1 MIRNEKNGIV
11 YYTFDNL
18 SKAGGIRHLFST
30 RLGGVSQGAFANMN
44 LSFSRGDDER
54 NVMENFKRISG
65 LGFPIEK
72 MVFSD
77 QIHETIIKRVSGND
91 CGKGILTAS
100 DLTGV
105 DGLMTDEPGVMLV
118 TFYADCVPL
127 YFFDPVKKAV
137 ALAHAGW
144 RGTLL
149 GIGKITLDE
158 MKREFGSDPHD
169 ILVGIGPSICQSC
182 FEVKNEIV
190 ELFAARHYGEFITNS
205 PVDQD
210 KSFIDL
216 QGINKQTLIGAG
228 LQERNIE
235 LPYLCTK
242 CNPEMFYS
250 HRAMRGE
257 RGSMAA
263 FLSINS

>member
-1 MIRNEKNGIV
+1 MIRNEKNGITF
-11 YYTFDNL
+11 YTFDNL

-30 RLGGVSQGAFANMN
+30 RLGGVSQGVFTGMN
-44 LSFSRGDDER
+44 LSFSRKDDEK
-54 NVMENFKRISG
+54 NVMENFKRISE

-77 QIHETIIKRVSGND
+77 QIHETTIKRVSGND
-91 CGKGILTAS
+91 CEKGILTAS
-100 DLTGV
+100 DLIGV
-105 DGLMTDEPGVMLV
+105 DGLMTDEPGIVLV

-149 GIGKITLDE
+149 KIGKITVDE
-158 MKREFGSDPHD
+158 MKKEFGSDPHD
-169 ILVGIGPSICQSC
+169 ILVGIGPSICQNC
-182 FEVKNEIV
+182 FEVENEV
-190 ELFAARHYGEFITNS
+190 AELFAARHHGEFIAHS
-205 PVDQD
+205 PTDPD

-216 QGINKQTLIGAG
+216 QGINNQTLIGAG
-228 LQERNIE
+228 VPEHNIE

-242 CNPEMFYS
+242 CNLEIFYS
-250 HRAMRGE
+250 HRAMGEE

-263 FLSINS
+263 FLSIIL